1 MNDNRAPAP
10 RINGVTGTRASAPWD
25 AAVVIPARNE
35 ARRIQPCLM
44 ALADA
49 IERTPATVGVIL
61 CVNDTQDDTASLGAA
76 ILKMRGVSHL
86 ILDLAFPAGSGGVG
100 RARDLGCKLSQRIAG
115 NPAILMSTDADSRVA
130 PDWITANLQALEAAD
145 IVFGT
150 IIPDPEEMSRLMPRL
165 ACHGTIEEDYT
176 QAALRLVNA
185 LDPVPYD
192 REPAHRT
199 PAGASIA
206 LTVSA
211 LNRLG
216 GIPWSKLSEDRA
228 LAARA
233 EALDLRISY
242 ASGPKVVT
250 SCRLNGRAEGGMAST
265 LLDRCSE
272 ADPWCDAWLEPA
284 GTMITRYHVK
294 GRLRAA
300 WPSVAKCW
308 TTAQRILGAGPV
320 PHPATCE
327 AFGAFWQG
335 LEAAHPALARRR
347 LRHSDA
353 TRDLP
358 VLLTHLEMIAPR
370 WAAGAHPVERVSHV
384 P

>member
-1 MNDNRAPAP
+1 MNDNRPPAP

-25 AAVVIPARNE
+25 VAVVIPAMNE

-49 IERTPATVGVIL
+49 IDRTPATVGVIL
-61 CVNDTQDDTASLGAA
+61 CVNDTQDDTAGLGAA

-86 ILDLAFPAGSGGVG
+86 VLDLAFPAGSGGVG

-115 NPAILMSTDADSRVA
+115 HPAILMTTDADSRVA
-130 PDWITANLQALEAAD
+130 PDWITANMDALEAAD
-145 IVFGT
+145 VVFGT
-150 IIPDPEEMSRLMPRL
+150 IIPDPEELSRLTPHL
-165 ACHGTIEEDYT
+165 ARHGLVEEAYT
-176 QAALRLVNA
+176 QAAVRLVNA
-185 LDPVPYD
+185 LDPVPHD
-192 REPAHRT
+192 PDPVHRT
-199 PAGASIA
+199 AAGASIA

-216 GIPWSKLSEDRA
+216 GIPWCQISEDRA

-233 EALDLRISY
+233 EAMDLRIRH

-250 SCRLNGRAEGGMAST
+250 SCRLNGRAEGGKASK
-265 LLDRCSE
+265 LRDRCE
-272 ADPWCDAWLEPA
+272 AVDPWCDPWLEPA
-284 GTMITRYHVK
+284 ETMITRYHAR
-294 GRLRAA
+294 GRLRAV
-300 WPSVAKCW
+300 WPSAATSW
-308 TTAQRILGAGPV
+308 STAQRLLGTGPV
-320 PHPATCE
+320 PNPATCG

-347 LRHSDA
+347 LRYSEA
-353 TRDLP
+353 ARELP
-358 VLLTHLEMIAPR
+358 LLVTHLEMIAPHR
-370 WAAGAHPVERVSHV
+370 ATTAQPFERVSHV